1 MSFVCSIGEGVDG
14 MGIAEGEG
22 SPAREKDVMGSVDD
36 VVDSSYLLQRQE
48 LAEGVPLII
57 RYGDRALILV
67 SGPYTPES
75 GDVPMVEALEVQVLS
90 ERSGVHPDRA
100 VDIFKEA
107 LRREASQEPTGV

>member
-67 SGPYTPES
+67 SGQYTPES

-90 ERSGVHPDRA
+90 KRSGIHPDRA
-100 VDIFKEA
+100 VDLFKEA
-107 LRREASQEPTGV
+107 LKREAGQELTGI